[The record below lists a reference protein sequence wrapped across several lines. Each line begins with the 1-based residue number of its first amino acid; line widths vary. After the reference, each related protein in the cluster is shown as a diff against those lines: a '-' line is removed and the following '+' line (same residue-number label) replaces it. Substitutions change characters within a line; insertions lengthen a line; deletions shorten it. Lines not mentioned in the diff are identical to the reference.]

1 MNTAAKHGLRLN
13 INVLSTQSAISW
25 IFLPHPSQKLYVWGN
40 VGSYRPSIAEWDW
53 KGSGGRARGGAAVTN
68 AIYNYLGIGNE
79 TVDARGRERERDR
92 AAHFVSLT
100 RSYLALRCVPGKV
113 MMARSWMVA
122 TSPYMQRELSFVRKA
137 KYPNALAK
145 TSGEVI
151 WIDGFDH
158 MRYVKGTN
166 DVVNPSTRSSLMLS

>member
-13 INVLSTQSAISW
+13 INVLSTQSWISW
-25 IFLPHPSQKLYVWGN
+25 TFLPHPSQKLSVWGN

-79 TVDARGRERERDR
+79 TVDARGRERDR

-113 MMARSWMVA
+113 MMARSWMLA
-122 TSPYMQRELSFVRKA
+122 TSPSMQRQLSFARKA
-137 KYPNALAK
+137 KYPSYALAK
-145 TSGEVI
+145 NIERSNLNRWFWSHEI
-151 WIDGFDH
+151 WN
-158 MRYVKGTN
+158 RNKWCC
-166 DVVNPSTRSSLMLS
+166 

>member
-1 MNTAAKHGLRLN
+1 MKPQPPNKYAVRLNN
-13 INVLSTQSAISW
+13 INVLPTQSAISW

-79 TVDARGRERERDR
+79 TVDARGRESDR

-113 MMARSWMVA
+113 MMARSWMLA
-122 TSPYMQRELSFVRKA
+122 TSPYMQRELSFVRKT

-145 TSGEVI
+145 NIERSNLNRWFWSYEI
-151 WIDGFDH
+151 WN
-158 MRYVKGTN
+158 RNKWCC
-166 DVVNPSTRSSLMLS
+166 